1 MKGLIILT
9 IILTFGIL
17 FLYYFKTKN
26 LKKLFISLGTFGV
39 ILGLAV
45 MGNVTRQ
52 VIPLFIAHLI
62 LLLAA
67 WGGLF
72 VYLFKDRY
80 YWWILFSPSVTIGL
94 FLIMELLTG
103 SGHEYTIL
111 D

>member
-1 MKGLIILT
+1 MKGLAIVAIIITL
-9 IILTFGIL
+9 GIL
-17 FLYYFKTKN
+17 FLHYSKTKN
-26 LKKLFISLGTFGV
+26 LKKLLISLGTFGV

-45 MGNVTRQ
+45 AGNVTRQ

-94 FLIMELLTG
+94 FLLMELLTG
-103 SGHEYTIL
+103 SGHEYPL
-111 D
+111 LG